1 MEEDMLPA
9 KGCLETKAFIEE
21 MAQAEHKL
29 MKQAFE
35 RERRIVQLNQADRFA
50 RRFGKKDAYRFEK
63 IEVKSTAFYKENNL
77 KIDFQLAV
85 HQLRKDQQ
93 MSQKQFAEAIGMK
106 VSRLKRIEKGE
117 VLPQMNEI
125 ITLATVFDKS
135 ISFRLQ

>member
-29 MKQAFE
+29 MKRAFE

-50 RRFGKKDAYRFEK
+50 RRFGKKEAYRFEE
-63 IEVKSTAFYKENNL
+63 IEV
-77 KIDFQLAV
+77 
-85 HQLRKDQQ
+85 
-93 MSQKQFAEAIGMK
+93 
-106 VSRLKRIEKGE
+106 KRIEKGE

-125 ITLATVFDKS
+125 ITLATVFDKA

>member
-29 MKQAFE
+29 MKRAFE

-63 IEVKSTAFYKENNL
+63 IEVESTAFYKENNL
-77 KIDFQLAV
+77 KIDV

-93 MSQKQFAEAIGMK
+93 MSQEQFAEAVGMK

-125 ITLATVFDKS
+125 ITLATVFDKA

>member
-21 MAQAEHKL
+21 MAQEEHKL
-29 MKQAFE
+29 MKRAFE

-50 RRFGKKDAYRFEK
+50 RRFGKKDAYRVEK
-63 IEVKSTAFYKENNL
+63 IEVGSTAFYKENNL

-93 MSQKQFAEAIGMK
+93 MSQEQFAEAVGMN

-125 ITLATVFDKS
+125 ITLATVFDKA